1 MELWIQERRSDHRH
15 FYKQGEL
22 LVVIAHI
29 EIHDAIM
36 YQGKL
41 RKITIILLAAY
52 TLLTIYFLYIGF
64 GRAAFIQSSTFR
76 YNLVF
81 GGIPLHFPMGRD
93 FQIWF
98 FELGNFLAFIP
109 FGIVIPLLYR
119 CSFIRFIIV
128 FILSITLLET
138 LQMVSRLGAFDV
150 DDIIIN
156 TLGAAV
162 GFWAQRFV
170 SHDRDTFKGFYKI
183 LITAAVLSIVAISSI
198 GGINQYLSKGGGE
211 VAALNDLTL
220 TGGTVLWD
228 DSLSSFTVNG
238 QKIEPQTNLY
248 SRKNTRTNE
257 FTYRLNGNY
266 GKIAGYVVIPDDVI
280 DTANQGNSD
289 IIFIADG
296 TEIYSIGLSAK
307 SGENQ
312 LISFEIP
319 LNGAAE
325 LTIQF
330 SNSGLNPITNA
341 VMWDV
346 MLTEVNAGQRLINR
360 IKRD

>member
-1 MELWIQERRSDHRH
+1 
-15 FYKQGEL
+15 
-22 LVVIAHI
+22 
-29 EIHDAIM
+29 M

-41 RKITIILLAAY
+41 RKITKILLAAY

-64 GRAAFIQSSTFR
+64 GRSAFFQDSGFR

-98 FELGNFLAFIP
+98 FELGNFVAFIP

-119 CSFIRFIIV
+119 CSFVRFITL
-128 FILSITLLET
+128 FILSITLVEA
-138 LQMVSRLGAFDV
+138 LQMVTGLGAFDI

-170 SHDRDTFKGFYKI
+170 PRDRDTYKGFFKI
-183 LITAAVLSIVAISSI
+183 LLTAAVLSIGVIAVI
-198 GGINQYLSKGGGE
+198 GGINQYLEKGGGE
-211 VAALNDLTL
+211 VAALNELTL
-220 TGGTVLWD
+220 TDGTVLWD
-228 DSLSSFTVNG
+228 DPLSTFTADG
-238 QKIEPQTNLY
+238 QKVEPHINMY

-257 FTYRLNGNY
+257 FTYLLNGNY
-266 GKIAGYVVIPDDVI
+266 TKINGYATIPDDVI
-280 DTANQGNSD
+280 DTAIEGRSD

-312 LISFEIP
+312 LTSFQIP
-319 LNGAAE
+319 LNGATE
-325 LTIQF
+325 LTIKF
-330 SNSGLNPITNA
+330 SNDALNPITNA
-341 VMWDV
+341 VMWDI
-346 MLTEVNAGQRLINR
+346 MLTEVNAGQRVINR
-360 IKRD
+360 IKNN